1 MRIEAN
7 NLRNILKENGISRFP
22 IYRGNILLGYVTDRI
37 EFETSKS
44 YGITLKDA
52 VRFANKQID
61 KFIEIYKKIYSKEVI
76 KLKVIVREN
85 GNIYNE
91 WLYGLTERVF
101 REIEKEESITDIVDT
116 NYRKMYSIWKDIR
129 NEYGI

>member
-91 WLYGLTERVF
+91 RLYGLTERVF